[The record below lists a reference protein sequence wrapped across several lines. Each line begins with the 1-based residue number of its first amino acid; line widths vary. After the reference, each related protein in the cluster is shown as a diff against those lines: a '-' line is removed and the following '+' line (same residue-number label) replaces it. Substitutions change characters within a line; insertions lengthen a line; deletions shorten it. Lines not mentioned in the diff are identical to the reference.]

1 MIITVKYCIALKT
14 AGRFG
19 GGNVWQPKTVWL
31 INRSAEMLL
40 IVSTN
45 LDGLSLVNHGWS
57 AKIPP

>member
-1 MIITVKYCIALKT
+1 MTITVKYCIALII

-45 LDGLSLVNHGWS
+45 LDGLSLVNHG
-57 AKIPP
+57 